1 MTREELIRNVAL
13 KMDEISSSDDV
24 EIDVH
29 AGDNNP
35 LYTQIDG
42 LLNESVNEVLMKAPV
57 YRLNQFVSMMQPS
70 VEDGSL
76 LIGSNIQSTRMTA
89 IISVPNDFLR
99 FISIL
104 DSSFQRPITELNFFG
119 DDIAMRQYNKNLIA
133 KTAKPVGVMETR
145 GDGSLLIACY
155 SYDINS
161 GRPAPMLYYI
171 KRFVDSSETSLLD
184 DYMIDAVSWVCAGKV
199 FSAQGDINKAKT
211 CDENAV
217 SIMI

>member
-24 EIDVH
+24 VINVH

-57 YRLNQFVSMMQPS
+57 YRLNNFVVMKTCSAD
-70 VEDGSL
+70 DGSL
-76 LIGSNIQSTRMTA
+76 IVGGIKANSRSIA
-89 IISVPNDFLR
+89 IITVPSDFLR
-99 FISIL
+99 FITIR
-104 DSSFQRPITELNFFG
+104 DAAFQRPITELSFEG
-119 DDIAMRQYNKNLIA
+119 DDTDKRQYNGHLMA
-133 KTAKPVGVMETR
+133 KSAKPVAVMANNV
-145 GDGSLLIACY
+145 DSLKITCY
-155 SYDINS
+155 SYANDVTPS
-161 GRPAPMLYYI
+161 PTLRYI
-171 KRFVDSSETSLLD
+171 KRFGDSVDTSLLD
-184 DYMIDAVSWVCAGKV
+184 DYMIDVVSWVCAGKV

-211 CDENAV
+211 CDENSV

>member
-1 MTREELIRNVAL
+1 MTREQLIRNVAL

-24 EIDVH
+24 EIDIH

-35 LYTQIDG
+35 LYAQIDG

-57 YRLNQFVSMMQPS
+57 YRLNNFVVMKTCSAD
-70 VEDGSL
+70 DGSL
-76 LIGSNIQSTRMTA
+76 IVGKNTPNTRTIA
-89 IISVPNDFLR
+89 IIVVPSDFLR
-99 FISIL
+99 FITIR
-104 DSSFQRPITELNFFG
+104 DTAFQRPITELSFEG
-119 DDIAMRQYNKNLIA
+119 DDTDKRQQNKHLIA
-133 KTAKPVGVMETR
+133 KSAKPVAVMANNV
-145 GDGSLLIACY
+145 DSLRITCY
-155 SYDINS
+155 SYANDVTPS
-161 GRPAPMLYYI
+161 PTLRYI
-171 KRFVDSSETSLLD
+171 KRFGYSVDASLLD